1 MSVVSHGPLAGR
13 TLHELV
19 EQAGADLVG
28 AGFRGDTFPLMIKLI
43 DADDRLSVQ
52 VHPDAATSLR
62 LGTGNVGKTEC
73 WVMLAGGGKVFQGA
87 RPGTTRDDFER
98 ALTARNLEPLLNRFE
113 ANDRD
118 VFFIEARTV
127 HALGE
132 GCLLYEVQQT
142 CDLTFRV
149 YDWDRMGLDGKP
161 RPLHQAES
169 LATIDFSRTGFGP
182 IRPAWQGDAQTGA
195 WRDLV
200 TCSFF
205 ALSEL
210 RLASSVSVSRELD
223 GVCTAITCI
232 AGQGEISTPGGSLPL
247 TTMQTV
253 LVPAAAKTWSVR
265 SDSPALDLLVAKPVL

>member
-1 MSVVSHGPLAGR
+1 VAV
-13 TLHELV
+13 
-19 EQAGADLVG
+19 
-28 AGFRGDTFPLMIKLI
+28 
-43 DADDRLSVQ
+43 
-52 VHPDAATSLR
+52 
-62 LGTGNVGKTEC
+62 
-73 WVMLAGGGKVFQGA
+73 
-87 RPGTTRDDFER
+87 
-98 ALTARNLEPLLNRFE
+98 RNLEPLLNRFE

-142 CDLTFRV
+142 CDITFRV

-182 IRPAWQGDAQTGA
+182 IRAEWQGNEAKTGA

-200 TCSFF
+200 SCSFF
-205 ALSEL
+205 TLGEL
-210 RLASSVSVSRELD
+210 RLATGLSVGRELG
-223 GVCTAITCI
+223 GVCAVITCI

-253 LVPAAAKTWSVR
+253 LVPAAAQTWTVR